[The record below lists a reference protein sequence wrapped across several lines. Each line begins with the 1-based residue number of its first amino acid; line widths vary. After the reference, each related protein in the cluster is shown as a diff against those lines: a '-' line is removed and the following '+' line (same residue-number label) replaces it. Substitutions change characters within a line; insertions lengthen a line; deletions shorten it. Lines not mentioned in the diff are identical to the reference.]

1 MTTSFARRAA
11 ALTLSLVASGAF
23 AAADAPQRLMCA
35 TLEALDCEPG
45 AVCFKGRPAD
55 LGAPAFM
62 RIDLEQMTIAGQYR
76 TTPIASIEKRDGS
89 VMLQGAEGAYAW
101 TLVVGT
107 QDGSM
112 SATLVNREGAFVLFG
127 SCTAL

>member
-1 MTTSFARRAA
+1 MSPSFRRLAA
-11 ALTLSLVASGAF
+11 ALATSLAASATF

-35 TLEALDCEPG
+35 TIEALDCEAG
-45 AVCFKGRPAD
+45 TTCFKGRPSD

-62 RIDLEQMTIAGQYR
+62 RIDLESMTIAGPHR
-76 TTPIASIEKRDGS
+76 TTPIVSMEKRSDS
-89 VMLQGAEGAYAW
+89 LSLQGTEGAYAW

-107 QDGSM
+107 NDGTM
-112 SATLVNREGAFVLFG
+112 AVTLVNHEGAFVLFG